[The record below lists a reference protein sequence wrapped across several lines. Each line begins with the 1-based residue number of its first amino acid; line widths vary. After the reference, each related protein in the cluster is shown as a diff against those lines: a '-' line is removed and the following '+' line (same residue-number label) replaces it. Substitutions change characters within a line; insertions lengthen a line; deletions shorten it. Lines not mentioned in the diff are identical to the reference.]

1 MANGKG
7 TRRVI
12 LFSDELVKDS
22 VHNLDGTVKV
32 KSVDVF
38 QLLWQPLRVRSYLCA
53 SLVLLTFQSLQ
64 NELYIS
70 SGAQRLGGGVGAPMR
85 NILTWHLSICQTN

>member
-7 TRRVI
+7 IHRVI
-12 LFSDELVKDS
+12 LFSEELVKDS

-38 QLLWQPLRVRSYLCA
+38 QLLWQPLGLRRSKLSMCI
-53 SLVLLTFQSLQ
+53 SCLVDLSV
-64 NELYIS
+64 S
-70 SGAQRLGGGVGAPMR
+70 SK
-85 NILTWHLSICQTN
+85 